1 MLKHKLDNKIVKYG
15 IKKLSFG
22 IASVAIGAFIFLGN
36 DASAHDTGNTN
47 VTSTNIENRV
57 ATSNTQNNNDLNNRE
72 NRVVAS
78 VENRNNLNQS
88 TTIIDSDTRS
98 TRSVTASTVE
108 NNIVNQANSN
118 GNQSSNNNLNV
129 LDRRTDDSQNIA
141 TLLTNIINKNTE
153 SNTTSS
159 ASSQDV
165 ETPVEKGTKIISRL
179 TAKYAEDIA
188 KGYIGLEGGKYDS
201 LIYKK
206 AVLNPDGDD
215 DGDGIANKDE
225 LYIYKKDGRT
235 YLGYDIHP
243 RLTDTDGDGLNDKED
258 RDKLIWNISA
268 RDMAMFMNLAYES
281 DESVK
286 NILSNKLPVGVEK
299 DKIKRFTHSEL
310 SPYWTV
316 KQTFHQNN
324 GLDAVLFETKN
335 NFPFLKGEK
344 IQVLAFAGTNI
355 GQGGDLKADIAL
367 AFGNESNQS
376 EAAKELINSFR
387 NSKEFTNL
395 YITGHSLGGYLALRA
410 SVLAEKNKYNYY
422 RETYTFNAP
431 RIKTGGWF
439 WGVPEE
445 EENISNNM
453 MQIGK
458 IKNYFTDNDN
468 IIPNNLRPKYIK
480 NVGSSQG
487 KHSSTSYFESRMNSN
502 TDFNFGTRQ
511 NIDGKVVKVNNIN
524 NLKIVKPE
532 KGTLS
537 KTFLPKLV
545 DKNPVSVIIGDIL
558 KDNDIINKVN
568 RSILPVNTKLT
579 VIKKE
584 GLTSLGTKHAKVKIL
599 YLDDNTSNEIDVPIL
614 VNEANKQELNSV
626 VNAAHKLI
634 DTIVDLSDKSENSV
648 SNYSLAKTNLST
660 KLSEASLVLANTLS
674 TQLVINNMTKELAR
688 LGMDVINKRTAL
700 EITEAGKYSP
710 RLIDDNKILL
720 RQGSNINLDSVVK
733 KIAKDGMP
741 KNINYEIANNS
752 NLNEIGDINAT
763 IKVKYSDNSFDLIN
777 IPIRIYTDSKGESLK
792 EEALP
797 ELVVSE
803 KGESLKAEVLPELVV
818 SEKGES
824 LREEALPELVVS
836 EKGESLKE
844 EVLPELVVSE
854 KGESLKAE
862 VLPELVVSE
871 KGESLKAEV
880 LPELVVSE
888 KGESLKAEV
897 LPELVVSEKGEPLKV
912 EVLPELVVSE
922 KGESLKVEVLPEL
935 VVSEKGESLKAEVLP
950 ELVVSEKGESL
961 KIEVLPELVV
971 SEKGE
976 SLKEEVLPELVV
988 SEKGESLKAEV
999 LPELVVSE
1007 KGEPLKEEVLPEL
1020 VVSEKG
1026 ESLKV
1031 EVLPE
1036 LVVSEKGESLK
1047 IEVLSELVISEKGE
1061 SLKVEVLPE
1070 LVVSEKGESLKAE
1083 VLPELVVSEKG
1094 EVLIQ
1099 ESAPKGK
1106 VEKIN
1111 NDKSGVE
1118 VELFNNKID
1127 NISLNVK
1134 AVKDTQQL
1142 SNISKELSV
1151 DKDKVRI
1158 LDLKLSKDNSIVHLN
1173 NERIVRIAL
1182 LENESSEIE
1191 IYHVDK
1197 TGKLTLI
1204 PSEVNNRIVQFNIN
1218 HFSLFAIVDFSKK
1231 ETENK
1236 INDKN
1241 YIEFSS
1247 KKEYV
1252 YEKIEEN
1259 SYTVS
1264 SDRNENKPTE
1274 SYGQVEFDENSKNTS
1289 KVVSLNNNY
1298 KKKESLPKTGENS
1311 SEKGISLAGI
1321 GLMIG
1326 LLGIRRKYRSY

>member
-888 KGESLKAEV
+888 KGESLK
-897 LPELVVSEKGEPLKV
+897 
-912 EVLPELVVSE
+912 
-922 KGESLKVEVLPEL
+922 
-935 VVSEKGESLKAEVLP
+935 
-950 ELVVSEKGESL
+950 
-961 KIEVLPELVV
+961 
-971 SEKGE
+971 
-976 SLKEEVLPELVV
+976 EEVLPELVV

>member
-22 IASVAIGAFIFLGN
+22 IASVAIGAFIFLGSE
-36 DASAHDTGNTN
+36 ASAHDTSNTN

-57 ATSNTQNNNDLNNRE
+57 TTSNIQNNNDLNNRE
-72 NRVVAS
+72 NRVVVA
-78 VENRNNLNQS
+78 VENNLNQNTAAINS
-88 TTIIDSDTRS
+88 STRS
-98 TRSVTASTVE
+98 TRSGTASTVE
-108 NNIVNQANSN
+108 NNTVNQANSS

-141 TLLTNIINKNTE
+141 TLLTNIINKNIE
-153 SNTTSS
+153 SNT
-159 ASSQDV
+159 ASSVSSQEV
-165 ETPVEKGTKIISRL
+165 EAPVEKGTKIISRL
-179 TAKYAEDIA
+179 TAKYAQDIA

-206 AVLNPDGDD
+206 AILNPDGDD

-225 LYIYKKDGRT
+225 LYIYKKDGKT

-243 RLTDTDGDGLNDKED
+243 RLADTDGDGLNDKED

-286 NILSNKLPVGVEK
+286 NILSNKLPVVLEK
-299 DKIKRFTHSEL
+299 DKIKRLTHSEL

-344 IQVLAFAGTNI
+344 IQVLAFAGTNM

-387 NSKEFTNL
+387 NNKEFTNL

-445 EENISNNM
+445 EENISNDM

-468 IIPNNLRPKYIK
+468 IIPGNLRPKYVK

-502 TDFNFGTRQ
+502 KDFNFGTRQ

-545 DKNPVSVIIGDIL
+545 DKNPVSIIIGDIL

-568 RSILPVNTKLT
+568 KSILPVNTKLT
-579 VIKKE
+579 VIKKD

-634 DTIVDLSDKSENSV
+634 DTIVDLSDKTANSA

-660 KLSEASLVLANTLS
+660 KLSEASLALANTLS
-674 TQLVINNMTKELAR
+674 TQLVINNMTRELAR

-700 EITEAGKYSP
+700 ELNEAGKYSP

-733 KIAKDGMP
+733 KIAKDGIP
-741 KNINYEIANNS
+741 KNINYEIANSS
-752 NLNEIGDINAT
+752 NLNEIGDINVT
-763 IKVKYSDNSFDLIN
+763 IKAKYSDNSFDLIN
-777 IPIRIYTDSKGESLK
+777 IPIHIYTDSKGEPIREEVLPELVVSEKGEPIREEVLLELVVSEKGEPIREEVLPELVVSEKGESTK

-803 KGESLKAEVLPELVV
+803 KGEALI
-818 SEKGES
+818 
-824 LREEALPELVVS
+824 RET
-836 EKGESLKE
+836 
-844 EVLPELVVSE
+844 
-854 KGESLKAE
+854 
-862 VLPELVVSE
+862 
-871 KGESLKAEV
+871 
-880 LPELVVSE
+880 
-888 KGESLKAEV
+888 
-897 LPELVVSEKGEPLKV
+897 
-912 EVLPELVVSE
+912 
-922 KGESLKVEVLPEL
+922 
-935 VVSEKGESLKAEVLP
+935 
-950 ELVVSEKGESL
+950 
-961 KIEVLPELVV
+961 
-971 SEKGE
+971 
-976 SLKEEVLPELVV
+976 
-988 SEKGESLKAEV
+988 
-999 LPELVVSE
+999 
-1007 KGEPLKEEVLPEL
+1007 
-1020 VVSEKG
+1020 
-1026 ESLKV
+1026 
-1031 EVLPE
+1031 
-1036 LVVSEKGESLK
+1036 
-1047 IEVLSELVISEKGE
+1047 
-1061 SLKVEVLPE
+1061 
-1070 LVVSEKGESLKAE
+1070 
-1083 VLPELVVSEKG
+1083 
-1094 EVLIQ
+1094 
-1099 ESAPKGK
+1099 APVGK

-1111 NDKSGVE
+1111 DGKSGVE

-1134 AVKDTQQL
+1134 AVTDVQQL

-1158 LDLKLSKDNSIVHLN
+1158 LDLKLSKDNSVVHLN

-1204 PSEVNNRIVQFNIN
+1204 PSEVNNKVVQFNIN

-1236 INDKN
+1236 ISDKN
-1241 YIEFSS
+1241 HIESSS

-1259 SYTVS
+1259 SNTVS
-1264 SDRNENKPTE
+1264 YDQNENKLTKNYE
-1274 SYGQVEFDENSKNTS
+1274 QAEFGTNSKNTP

-1298 KKKESLPKTGENS
+1298 GKKEILPKTGENS
-1311 SEKGISLAGI
+1311 SEKGIALAGI

>member
-47 VTSTNIENRV
+47 VTSTNTENRV
-57 ATSNTQNNNDLNNRE
+57 TTSNTQNNNDLNNRE

-78 VENRNNLNQS
+78 VENRVTTSNTQNNNDLNNRENRVVASAENRNNLNQN

-98 TRSVTASTVE
+98 TRSGTASTVE

-118 GNQSSNNNLNV
+118 GNQSSKNNLNV

-159 ASSQDV
+159 ASSQNV
-165 ETPVEKGTKIISRL
+165 ESPVEKGTKIISRL

-299 DKIKRFTHSEL
+299 DKIKRLTHSEL

-458 IKNYFTDNDN
+458 VKNYFTDNDN

-634 DTIVDLSDKSENSV
+634 DTIVDLSDKSANSV

-660 KLSEASLVLANTLS
+660 KLSEASLVLANNLS
-674 TQLVINNMTKELAR
+674 TQMVINNMTKELAR

-700 EITEAGKYSP
+700 ELTEAGKYSP

-733 KIAKDGMP
+733 KIAKDGIP
-741 KNINYEIANNS
+741 KNINYEIVNNS

-824 LREEALPELVVS
+824 L
-836 EKGESLKE
+836 
-844 EVLPELVVSE
+844 
-854 KGESLKAE
+854 KAE

-897 LPELVVSEKGEPLKV
+897 LPELV
-912 EVLPELVVSE
+912 
-922 KGESLKVEVLPEL
+922 
-935 VVSEKGESLKAEVLP
+935 
-950 ELVVSEKGESL
+950 
-961 KIEVLPELVV
+961 I
-971 SEKGE
+971 
-976 SLKEEVLPELVV
+976 
-988 SEKGESLKAEV
+988 
-999 LPELVVSE
+999 
-1007 KGEPLKEEVLPEL
+1007 
-1020 VVSEKG
+1020 
-1026 ESLKV
+1026 
-1031 EVLPE
+1031 
-1036 LVVSEKGESLK
+1036 
-1047 IEVLSELVISEKGE
+1047 
-1061 SLKVEVLPE
+1061 
-1070 LVVSEKGESLKAE
+1070 
-1083 VLPELVVSEKG
+1083 SEKG

-1111 NDKSGVE
+1111 DDKSGVE

-1231 ETENK
+1231 KTENK

-1241 YIEFSS
+1241 YIESSS

-1264 SDRNENKPTE
+1264 SDRNENKLTE